1 MSDLIKA
8 PLPRAH
14 RVSRKVADALF
25 EEAFA
30 AFWAEWPR
38 KVAKAE
44 AKKAFQ
50 ALAKAGRLPSLD
62 ALVMAIRAQSRL
74 PQWREDAGRF
84 IPYPATW
91 LRQERWQDEVPGAP
105 ARLPSGLTEP
115 LPTPEPVETE
125 LDDELRRLFE
135 RGQAYERIERA
146 VAAGVMPAQAD
157 LDLVGNSHLLAACR
171 HSGVQPDD
179 LEVTP

>member
-14 RVSRKVADALF
+14 RVSREVADALI

-44 AKKAFQ
+44 AKKAFA
-50 ALAKAGRLPSLD
+50 ALARAGRLPSLD
-62 ALVMAIRAQSRL
+62 ALVMAIRAQSRQ

-91 LRQERWQDEVPGAP
+91 LRQERWQDEVPGVSLPTELSSPLPVLTDTAEAKP
-105 ARLPSGLTEP
+105 DGELARL
-115 LPTPEPVETE
+115 
-125 LDDELRRLFE
+125 FA
-135 RGQAYERIERA
+135 RGQAYDRIERA
-146 VAAGVMPAQAD
+146 VAAGAMPTQAD
-157 LDLVGNSHLLAACR
+157 LALVGRDHLLAACR
-171 HSGVQPDD
+171 RFGTRPDD